1 MCLDESSLS
10 RSVLFTSDNMIG
22 WHIFISLWNSMYLYD
37 KMFYTLAFPF
47 ACLVALY
54 VVLLF
59 SDDHQF
65 IDVSRCEEHLRSTG
79 KGWFHCIVY
88 LDWTSSFYLGF
99 SLGLW
104 PMYCFGF
111 WCIINYCYV
120 LVLIFVLVSW
130 CA

>member
-1 MCLDESSLS
+1 
-10 RSVLFTSDNMIG
+10 
-22 WHIFISLWNSMYLYD
+22 MYLYD

-79 KGWFHCIVY
+79 KG
-88 LDWTSSFYLGF
+88 
-99 SLGLW
+99 
-104 PMYCFGF
+104 
-111 WCIINYCYV
+111 
-120 LVLIFVLVSW
+120 
-130 CA
+130 